1 MHEMFAEYEAI
12 AASRAHRWFRYAIR
26 RRVRRIIAISG
37 ATAADLLERWGV
49 PNDRVDV
56 VLLGTRFSAA
66 DLGTAPGVAEASGLG
81 LAGAPLLVSPY
92 NLEPRK
98 NLATLVRAAAGLR
111 TRFPSLTLAVYGR
124 AAVTPER
131 EAEFERLLAAEGM
144 GDAVRR
150 VGLLE
155 DAQVAALCA
164 RADVFVFP
172 SLYEGFGLPVLEA
185 MAVGA
190 CVVSHRAPAM
200 AEVLGEAGVLADARS
215 DEALACAI
223 AELLDAPAHAAAL
236 RAAARARAATFTIE
250 RMCRETYASYE
261 RALGSAREREEVEP
275 R

>member
-1 MHEMFAEYEAI
+1 MQEMFPEYQAI
-12 AASRAHRWFRYAIR
+12 AASRAHRWYRYAIR

-37 ATAADLLERWGV
+37 ATALDLRERWGV
-49 PNDRVDV
+49 PGDRVDV
-56 VLLGTRFSAA
+56 VQLGTRFSAA
-66 DLGTAPGVAEASGLG
+66 AVAKAAASADVPATDRTGV
-81 LAGAPLLVSPY
+81 PLLVSPY

-98 NLATLVRAAAGLR
+98 NLTTLVRAGASLR
-111 TRFPSLTLAVYGR
+111 RRWPSLTLLVYGR
-124 AAVTPER
+124 AAVTPRR

-150 VGLLE
+150 VGLLD

-200 AEVLGEAGVLADARS
+200 AEVLGEAGVLADAGS
-215 DEALACAI
+215 ADALARAI
-223 AELLDAPAHAAAL
+223 GDLLEAPARAAAL
-236 RAAARARAATFTIE
+236 RAAARARAAPFTIE
-250 RMCRETYASYE
+250 RMCRETYACYE
-261 RALGSAREREEVEP
+261 RALCPGRAGEKGP
-275 R
+275 PQ